1 MAKAEV
7 KLDEVEVKS
16 SGDVLAAAV
25 AAGKAVAE
33 AVPTDVSN
41 AASVEDMGGTV
52 RVRW

>member
-1 MAKAEV
+1 MAKAQE

-25 AAGKAVAE
+25 AAGKVEVPAE
-33 AVPTDVSN
+33 PTDLTN
-41 AASVEDMGGTV
+41 AASVEDIGGTV